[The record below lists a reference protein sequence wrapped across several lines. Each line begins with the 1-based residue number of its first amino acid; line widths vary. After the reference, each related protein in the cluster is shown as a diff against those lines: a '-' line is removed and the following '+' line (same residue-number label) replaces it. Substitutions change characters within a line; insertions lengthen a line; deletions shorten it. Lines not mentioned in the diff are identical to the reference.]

1 MHKTY
6 SGIYVLG
13 SPLSG
18 TSILVGLEDLQLTEG
33 LALSRRC
40 LCTGAASPQAA
51 LRDGALLADAA
62 HGGLQKKGVGGA
74 SATYLP
80 RIPVLN

>member
-33 LALSRRC
+33 LAFSRRY
-40 LCTGAASPQAA
+40 LRAGAASPQAA
-51 LRDGALLADAA
+51 LRDGALSADAA
-62 HGGLQKKGVGGA
+62 HGGLQKKGVGGGRNRQA
-74 SATYLP
+74 GMVKLQ
-80 RIPVLN
+80 